1 MKHRTRALAVAVA
14 LLGVTAAMAD
24 GVYPPLLPP
33 EKTIM
38 AVMGSAPGLIAAR
51 EQIAVG
57 EAINRRLRAGTHE
70 WEAAFVTQQRKDP
83 AGIGYHEQEIELQR
97 QFRLPVKGSLD
108 RHIGAKAAEAGKLAF
123 ADSWHEAGR
132 VLVASWYDWL
142 KGTYLTSLWQQQTET
157 ARQQL
162 DAVAK
167 RVAVGDAPRLDR
179 DQAEAE
185 LGRVIAQQLDSARL
199 AEAARLTLLEHFPG
213 LDTTQVVGTA
223 LPVPPHVEGADD
235 IWITRIVAENHEIEL
250 AQARADAA
258 QLSLQ
263 RARQDR
269 VGDPTLGLSYSK
281 SIDGNIDLLRLR
293 IAMPLGYAARD
304 AEVAL
309 ARSSAVKADAA
320 VAQAHASVE
329 AAARTDLLNARSS
342 WRQWERLANVA
353 KLSQAAAEGVSK
365 AYAAGEVGI
374 SEVLT
379 ARRLAQDAQSLAVTA
394 QLSAHEAYSRL
405 RLDAHEIWA
414 LDEE

>member
-1 MKHRTRALAVAVA
+1 MTPLRVSIAAALGLLGGSAAVA
-14 LLGVTAAMAD
+14 G
-24 GVYPPLLPP
+24 GIYPPLLPP
-33 EKTIM
+33 EKAIM
-38 AVMGSAPGLIAAR
+38 EVMGAAPELIAAR

-57 EAINRRLRAGTHE
+57 QALNQKLRAGTHE
-70 WEAAFVTQQRKDP
+70 WEAAFITQKRKDL
-83 AGIGYHEQEIELQR
+83 AGIGYQEQEFELQR
-97 QFRLPVKGSLD
+97 QFRVPGKGSVD
-108 RHIGAKAAEAGKLAF
+108 RRIGAKVAEAGHLAF

-142 KGTYLTSLWQQQTET
+142 KGAQTASLWQQQTET
-157 ARQQL
+157 ARQQR

-185 LGRVIAQQLDSARL
+185 LGRVLALQLESARQ
-199 AEAARLTLLEHFPG
+199 AEAARLALLEHFPG
-213 LDTTQVVGTA
+213 LDTSQAAITA
-223 LPVPPHVEGADD
+223 LPEPPQLEGADAS
-235 IWITRIVAENHEIEL
+235 WIKRIVDENHEIEL
-250 AQARADAA
+250 AQARADEA
-258 QLSLQ
+258 QLALQ

-293 IAMPLGYAARD
+293 VAVPLGYAARD

-309 ARSSAVKADAA
+309 ARSNVIKADAA
-320 VAQAHASVE
+320 ATQARASVE
-329 AAARTDLLNARSS
+329 AAARTDLLNARSN
-342 WRQWERLANVA
+342 WRQWERLASVA
-353 KLSQAAAEGVSK
+353 RLSLTAAEGVSK

-374 SEVLT
+374 AEVLA
-379 ARRLAQDAQSLAVTA
+379 ARRQAQDAQLQAVTA
-394 QLSAHEAYSRL
+394 LLSAHEAYSRL